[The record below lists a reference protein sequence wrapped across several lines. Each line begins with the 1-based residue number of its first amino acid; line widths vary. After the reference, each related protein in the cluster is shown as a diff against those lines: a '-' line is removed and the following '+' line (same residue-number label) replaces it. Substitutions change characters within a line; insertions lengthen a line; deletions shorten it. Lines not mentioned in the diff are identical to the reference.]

1 MGLVIKGGRLIDP
14 KNEIDQ
20 IVNLVIEGDRVTQV
34 SSKAVDLKGM
44 EVIDAKGMIVS
55 PGFIDLHVH
64 LRDPGQEYKEDIR
77 SGTESAAAG
86 GFTSVCCMPNT
97 RPVNDNETV
106 TQYILDKAKR
116 VGLVHVLPVG
126 AITKGSQGQELAE
139 FGKLKEAGCVALSD
153 DGWPVMNSE
162 MMRRALEY
170 AKAFDLVVMP
180 HCEDKHLSEGG
191 VMNEGRSSTEM
202 GLRGIPCQA
211 EEIMIARDILLADLT
226 QSRVHFA
233 HISSEGGVRL
243 IREAKA
249 RGIPVTAE
257 TCPHYFSLTDEATIG
272 YNTNAKMNP
281 PLRGLKDREAVKNG
295 LRDGTIDAISTDHA
309 PHSPEEKE
317 QEFDKAPFGIIGLE
331 TVLPLSLALEREGVI
346 SLQQMIGLLTYKPAN
361 ILKIK
366 KGSLEEGAFADITLF
381 DPSAEWVLDSSKL
394 KSKSRNTPFNGWK
407 MKGQVR
413 VTIVSGKVVYQH
425 EC

>member
-1 MGLVIKGGRLIDP
+1 MGLVIQGGRLIDP
-14 KNEIDQ
+14 KNKIDQ
-20 IVNLVIEGDRVTQV
+20 VMNLVIEGDRVAQV
-34 SSKAVDLKGM
+34 SSKPVDLKGR
-44 EVIDAKGMIVS
+44 EVIDAKGMIIS

-106 TQYILDKAKR
+106 TQYILEKAKR
-116 VGLVHVLPVG
+116 EGFVHVLPVG

-139 FGKLKEAGCVALSD
+139 IGKLKEAGCVALSD

-226 QSRVHFA
+226 KSRVHFA

-281 PLRGLKDREAVKNG
+281 PLRGLKDREAVKSG

-346 SLQQMIGLLTYKPAN
+346 SLQQMIGLLTYQPAN

-381 DPSAEWVLDSSKL
+381 DPLAEWVLDSGQL

-407 MKGQVR
+407 MNGQVR
-413 VTIVSGKVVYQH
+413 YTIVSGKVVYRS
-425 EC
+425 

>member
-1 MGLVIKGGRLIDP
+1 MGLVIQGGRLIDP
-14 KNEIDQ
+14 KNKIDQ
-20 IVNLVIEGDRVTQV
+20 VMNLVIEGDRVAQV
-34 SSKAVDLKGM
+34 SSKPVDLKGR
-44 EVIDAKGMIVS
+44 EVIDAKGMIIS

-106 TQYILDKAKR
+106 TQYILEKAKR
-116 VGLVHVLPVG
+116 EGFVHVLPVG

-139 FGKLKEAGCVALSD
+139 IGKLKEAGCVALSD

-170 AKAFDLVVMP
+170 AKSFDLVVMP

-226 QSRVHFA
+226 KSRVHFA

-281 PLRGLKDREAVKNG
+281 PLRGLKDREAVKSG

-346 SLQQMIGLLTYKPAN
+346 SLQQMIGLLTYQPAN

-381 DPSAEWVLDSSKL
+381 DPLAEWVLDSGQL

-407 MKGQVR
+407 MNGQVR
-413 VTIVSGKVVYQH
+413 YTIVSGKVVYRS
-425 EC
+425 

>member
-1 MGLVIKGGRLIDP
+1 MGLVIQGGRLIDP
-14 KNEIDQ
+14 KNKIDQ
-20 IVNLVIEGDRVTQV
+20 VMNLVIEGDRVAQV
-34 SSKAVDLKGM
+34 SSKPVDLKGR
-44 EVIDAKGMIVS
+44 EVIDAKGMIIS

-106 TQYILDKAKR
+106 TQYIIEKAKR
-116 VGLVHVLPVG
+116 EGFVHVLPVG

-139 FGKLKEAGCVALSD
+139 IGKLKEAGCVALSD

-170 AKAFDLVVMP
+170 AKSFDLVVMP

-226 QSRVHFA
+226 KSRVHFA

-281 PLRGLKDREAVKNG
+281 PLRGLKDREAVKSG

-346 SLQQMIGLLTYKPAN
+346 SLQQMIGLLTYQPAN

-381 DPSAEWVLDSSKL
+381 DPLAEWVLDSGQL

-407 MKGQVR
+407 MNGQVR
-413 VTIVSGKVVYQH
+413 YTIVSGKVVYRS
-425 EC
+425 